1 MFYKCSNITEI
12 DLSNFNT
19 SYINNMESMF
29 SDCTLLSSLNLSNF
43 DTSKVKWMNFMF
55 SDCTLLT
62 SLNLSNFDT
71 SKVEQM
77 NGMFSFCSSLTSLNL
92 SNFDTSKVKQINNMF
107 DGCTNLEYINMLNFN
122 ESCLSRSSDYSDI
135 FNNVPKNIVL
145 CINKD
150 NILNIIYNKIIDIM
164 CRREDCSDDWKLN
177 QNKIIE
183 GNDECFNNCS
193 DLYPYEYNGQCISHC
208 PNGDFNDENNITKCK
223 CELVKCLTCPKVAYN
238 IGLCTKCNDNYYPME
253 NDPSNLGEY
262 FNCYNET
269 PNGYYFDK
277 NELLYKKCY
286 YACETC
292 EIKGNDEFHYC
303 LKCNI
308 EFNFEI
314 NTSNYINCYENCN
327 YYYYFDNNNN
337 YHCTESSSCPPEYP
351 HLIHNKNECV
361 IEDEKSIENFID
373 DIFNNTISEDLERED
388 EINKYNKILEK
399 IESLFTSD
407 NYDLTDIDRG
417 EDQIINAHKIQIT
430 FTNTE
435 NQKNNIKSN
444 MSTIDLG
451 ECETLLRNYYNL
463 TNKQTIYIKK
473 LDITQDGMKAKK
485 VEYNVYSKLS
495 SKKLE
500 KLNLTICENTKISI
514 NIPIEIEGNIDKFN
528 TSSGYYNDI
537 CYATTS
543 DDGTD
548 ISLKDRKQEY
558 IDGDNIICQ
567 DDCEFSSY
575 NSEIK
580 KAKCECFAKESNLS
594 FTDMIINKMK
604 LLDNIKDI
612 RNLMNLKILICYKKL
627 LLSLSSINHNIGCLI
642 IICIIAIH
650 IISIFVFYINQLKK
664 IQKMIE
670 NIIFGISNINF
681 IKQLDKTKNKIKF
694 SKRKR
699 MLKRNNK
706 INKNTFFENMKSHKG
721 IKNKKEKLY
730 NHNFFNNNLKKTSN
744 IITSN
749 NKNKKINFSELNNNK
764 DKNIKKLKKII
775 KYNTE
780 EMNDLPYNLALNYDK
795 RKYCQFYIAL
805 LSVKHNLIYSFYNYD
820 DYNSRIIKIDL
831 FFVGLTMDYA
841 VNALFFNDETMHKI
855 YIDKGLFNWDTQI
868 PITIYSFL
876 ISNILNYP
884 LSILG
889 LSNDSIIAF
898 KQNLKNIGIKKRSKK
913 LFFCLKLKFIF
924 YFIISFIFLLFFWYY
939 ISVFGVVYKN
949 TQYHLLKDTLISFGL
964 SLIYPFI
971 TCLLP
976 GLFRIPSLSNPKKK
990 RECLYNFSKIF
1001 QLI

>member
-29 SDCTLLSSLNLSNF
+29 SGCTLLTSLNLSNF

-208 PNGDFNDENNITKCK
+208 PNGDFNDDNNITKCK

-337 YHCTESSSCPPEYP
+337 YHCTESSSC
-351 HLIHNKNECV
+351 H
-361 IEDEKSIENFID
+361 
-373 DIFNNTISEDLERED
+373 T
-388 EINKYNKILEK
+388 
-399 IESLFTSD
+399 
-407 NYDLTDIDRG
+407 
-417 EDQIINAHKIQIT
+417 
-430 FTNTE
+430 
-435 NQKNNIKSN
+435 
-444 MSTIDLG
+444 
-451 ECETLLRNYYNL
+451 
-463 TNKQTIYIKK
+463 
-473 LDITQDGMKAKK
+473 
-485 VEYNVYSKLS
+485 
-495 SKKLE
+495 
-500 KLNLTICENTKISI
+500 
-514 NIPIEIEGNIDKFN
+514 
-528 TSSGYYNDI
+528 
-537 CYATTS
+537 
-543 DDGTD
+543 
-548 ISLKDRKQEY
+548 
-558 IDGDNIICQ
+558 
-567 DDCEFSSY
+567 
-575 NSEIK
+575 
-580 KAKCECFAKESNLS
+580 
-594 FTDMIINKMK
+594 
-604 LLDNIKDI
+604 
-612 RNLMNLKILICYKKL
+612 
-627 LLSLSSINHNIGCLI
+627 
-642 IICIIAIH
+642 
-650 IISIFVFYINQLKK
+650 
-664 IQKMIE
+664 
-670 NIIFGISNINF
+670 
-681 IKQLDKTKNKIKF
+681 
-694 SKRKR
+694 
-699 MLKRNNK
+699 
-706 INKNTFFENMKSHKG
+706 
-721 IKNKKEKLY
+721 
-730 NHNFFNNNLKKTSN
+730 
-744 IITSN
+744 
-749 NKNKKINFSELNNNK
+749 
-764 DKNIKKLKKII
+764 
-775 KYNTE
+775 
-780 EMNDLPYNLALNYDK
+780 
-795 RKYCQFYIAL
+795 
-805 LSVKHNLIYSFYNYD
+805 
-820 DYNSRIIKIDL
+820 
-831 FFVGLTMDYA
+831 
-841 VNALFFNDETMHKI
+841 
-855 YIDKGLFNWDTQI
+855 
-868 PITIYSFL
+868 
-876 ISNILNYP
+876 
-884 LSILG
+884 
-889 LSNDSIIAF
+889 
-898 KQNLKNIGIKKRSKK
+898 
-913 LFFCLKLKFIF
+913 
-924 YFIISFIFLLFFWYY
+924 
-939 ISVFGVVYKN
+939 
-949 TQYHLLKDTLISFGL
+949 
-964 SLIYPFI
+964 
-971 TCLLP
+971 
-976 GLFRIPSLSNPKKK
+976 
-990 RECLYNFSKIF
+990 
-1001 QLI
+1001 